1 MVIIFAH
8 PGGGHGMSTGILAA
22 LGTAL
27 CWAACSFTFEVAGKR
42 IGSYS
47 VTVIRLLLGF
57 LILIPLSRVLN
68 GTFFPAGVSA
78 RNLMLLSV
86 SGLVGFVFADLCLF
100 SAFVRIS
107 ARITMVIYTTVPLMT
122 GLLGWAFLGET
133 LSGKQWGGIVL
144 TSVGVAFVLA
154 RGSGRDRG
162 WVLTGTG
169 FSLALLGSL
178 GQAAGLVVGKAGLE
192 GVSSIGATQIRV
204 AAASLA
210 FIPITLIMRRT
221 AGVIRAVGNRSA
233 MKYLTLGTVAGP
245 VIGVTLSM
253 TAVRL
258 IPAGVAATL
267 ISMTPIFLMIPS
279 ALFAGHRLTIRDA
292 VGTAVAVL
300 GGILATG

>member
-1 MVIIFAH
+1 
-8 PGGGHGMSTGILAA
+8 MSTGILAA
-22 LGTAL
+22 LGTAF
-27 CWAACSFTFEVAGKR
+27 CWAVCSFTFEVAGKR

-57 LILIPLSRVLN
+57 LLLIPVSWVLN
-68 GTFFPAGVSA
+68 GTFFPRGVPA
-78 RNLMLLSV
+78 HNLMLLSV

-133 LSGKQWGGIVL
+133 LSGRQWGGILL
-144 TSVGVAFVLA
+144 TSAGVAFVLTQ
-154 RGSGRDRG
+154 GSVRDRG

-169 FSLALLGSL
+169 LTLALLGSL
-178 GQAAGLVVGKAGLE
+178 GQAAGLVMGKAGIA

-204 AAASLA
+204 AAALLA

-221 AGVIRAVGNRSA
+221 AGVVKGLRNRRA
-233 MKYLTLGTVAGP
+233 MKYLTLGTVTGP
-245 VIGVTLSM
+245 VAGVTLSM

-300 GGILATG
+300 GGILVAG

>member
-1 MVIIFAH
+1 
-8 PGGGHGMSTGILAA
+8 MSTGILAA
-22 LGTAL
+22 LGTAV

-47 VTVIRLLLGF
+47 VTVIRLFLGF
-57 LILIPLSRVLN
+57 LMLIPVSWVLN
-68 GTFFPAGVSA
+68 GTIFPGGVPA
-78 RNLMLLSV
+78 HNLMLLSV

-133 LSGKQWGGIVL
+133 LSIQQWGGILL
-144 TSVGVAFVLA
+144 TSAGVAFVLTQT
-154 RGSGRDRG
+154 SGQDRG
-162 WVLTGTG
+162 WVLTRTG
-169 FSLALLGSL
+169 FTLALLGSL
-178 GQAAGLVVGKAGLE
+178 GQAAGLVIGKAGLK

-204 AAASLA
+204 TAAALA
-210 FIPITLIMRRT
+210 FIPVTLIMRRT
-221 AGVIRAVGNRSA
+221 ARIVEGAGNGRA
-233 MKYLTLGTVAGP
+233 MKFLTLGTIAGP

-279 ALFAGHRLTIRDA
+279 ALFAGHRLTMRDA
-292 VGTAVAVL
+292 IGTAGAVL
-300 GGILATG
+300 GGILVAG

>member
-1 MVIIFAH
+1 
-8 PGGGHGMSTGILAA
+8 MSTGILAA
-22 LGTAL
+22 LGTAV

-47 VTVIRLLLGF
+47 VTVIRLFLGF
-57 LILIPLSRVLN
+57 LMLIPVSWVLN
-68 GTFFPAGVSA
+68 GTFFPGEVPA
-78 RNLMLLSV
+78 RNLMLLAI

-133 LSGKQWGGIVL
+133 LSLQQWGGILL
-144 TSVGVAFVLA
+144 TSLGVAFVLTQ
-154 RGSGRDRG
+154 GSVRDRG

-169 FSLALLGSL
+169 FTLALLGSL
-178 GQAAGLVVGKAGLE
+178 GQAAGLVIGKAGLS

-204 AAASLA
+204 AAAALA
-210 FIPITLIMRRT
+210 FIPVTLIMRRT
-221 AGVIRAVGNRSA
+221 ARIVEGVRNGRA
-233 MKYLTLGTVAGP
+233 MKFLTLGTVAGP
-245 VIGVTLSM
+245 VVGVTLSM

-300 GGILATG
+300 GGILVAG

>member
-1 MVIIFAH
+1 
-8 PGGGHGMSTGILAA
+8 MSTGILAA

-27 CWAACSFTFEVAGKR
+27 CWAACSFSFEIAGKR

-57 LILIPLSRVLN
+57 VLLVPVSLVLN
-68 GTFFPAGVSA
+68 GTVFPRNVPPT
-78 RNLMLLSV
+78 NLMLLSI
-86 SGLVGFVFADLCLF
+86 SGLIGFVFADLCLF

-122 GLLGWAFLGET
+122 GLLGWAFLGES
-133 LSGKQWGGIVL
+133 LNGRQWAGIL
-144 TSVGVAFVLA
+144 ITSAGVAFVLTQ
-154 RGSGRDRG
+154 GSKQDRG

-169 FSLALLGSL
+169 LTLALLGSL
-178 GQAAGLVVGKAGLE
+178 GQAAGLVTGKAGLA

-210 FIPITLIMRRT
+210 FIPVTMLMKRT
-221 AGVIRAVGNRSA
+221 SRVAGGFRNGTA
-233 MKYLTLGTVAGP
+233 MKFLALGTVAGP
-245 VIGVTLSM
+245 VVGVTLSM

-279 ALFAGHRLTIRDA
+279 ALFAGHRLTSRD
-292 VGTAVAVL
+292 VTGTIAAVL
-300 GGILATG
+300 GGILVAG